1 MLTLTGHCLYDLPSD
16 ILEHI
21 FQFFKVQDC
30 LNIVAHVCR
39 RFYNIVNDSGA
50 LWRSLKTDAE
60 FDVDSFELV
69 IVNHAKHFCDLALLF
84 SQKRVRYNSP
94 SMHIENTIAL
104 CEKLRH
110 LNLSY
115 NTSITTIEFIGEINC
130 LTSLI
135 LTGCTSIEP
144 NNTMNCLKYNGSC
157 LKVLN
162 ISHCQ
167 FGDEH
172 IASLI
177 DVVVKNLTSLEI
189 FHAEST
195 ALFSIDNA
203 REILETRD
211 LKELALSP
219 NWGPPPIWADFLEEY
234 QHVKFGEHF
243 KSHLERI
250 NLTNFL
256 YSDEEEDL

>member
-1 MLTLTGHCLYDLPSD
+1 MYDLPSD

-30 LNIVAHVCR
+30 LNIVARVCR
-39 RFYNIVNDSGA
+39 RFYKIVNDSGA

-69 IVNHAKHFCDLALLF
+69 IVNHAKHFRDLALQF

-94 SMHIENTIAL
+94 AMHIENTLAL
-104 CEKLRH
+104 CKNLRH
-110 LNLSY
+110 LDLSY
-115 NTSITTIEFIGEINC
+115 NTSITTIEFLSEINC

-167 FGDEH
+167 FGNEH

-177 DVVVKNLTSLEI
+177 NVVVKNLTSLEL

-234 QHVKFGEHF
+234 QHVNFGEHF
-243 KSHLERI
+243 KAHLERI
-250 NLTNFL
+250 KLANFL

>member
-1 MLTLTGHCLYDLPSD
+1 
-16 ILEHI
+16 
-21 FQFFKVQDC
+21 
-30 LNIVAHVCR
+30 
-39 RFYNIVNDSGA
+39 
-50 LWRSLKTDAE
+50 
-60 FDVDSFELV
+60 
-69 IVNHAKHFCDLALLF
+69 VNHAKHFRDLALQF
-84 SQKRVRYNSP
+84 SKKRVRYNSP
-94 SMHIENTIAL
+94 AMHIENTLAL
-104 CEKLRH
+104 CKNLRH
-110 LNLSY
+110 LDLSY
-115 NTSITTIEFIGEINC
+115 NTSITTIEFLSEINS

-177 DVVVKNLTSLEI
+177 NVVLKNLTSLEL
-189 FHAEST
+189 FNAEST

-219 NWGPPPIWADFLEEY
+219 NWAPPPIWADFLEEY
-234 QHVKFGEHF
+234 QHVDFGE
-243 KSHLERI
+243 HLERI
-250 NLTNFL
+250 KLASFL

>member
-1 MLTLTGHCLYDLPSD
+1 MYDLPSD

-30 LNIVAHVCR
+30 LNIVARVCK
-39 RFYNIVNDSGA
+39 RFYKIVNDSGA

-69 IVNHAKHFCDLALLF
+69 IVNHAKHFRDLALQF

-94 SMHIENTIAL
+94 AMHVENTLAL
-104 CEKLRH
+104 CENLRH
-110 LNLSY
+110 LDLSY

-167 FGDEH
+167 
-172 IASLI
+172 
-177 DVVVKNLTSLEI
+177 
-189 FHAEST
+189 
-195 ALFSIDNA
+195 
-203 REILETRD
+203 
-211 LKELALSP
+211 
-219 NWGPPPIWADFLEEY
+219 
-234 QHVKFGEHF
+234 
-243 KSHLERI
+243 
-250 NLTNFL
+250 
-256 YSDEEEDL
+256 

>member
-1 MLTLTGHCLYDLPSD
+1 MYDLPSD

-30 LNIVAHVCR
+30 LNIVARVCR
-39 RFYNIVNDSGA
+39 RFYKIVNDSGA

-69 IVNHAKHFCDLALLF
+69 IVNHAKHFRDLALQF

-94 SMHIENTIAL
+94 AMHIENTLAL
-104 CEKLRH
+104 CENLRH
-110 LNLSY
+110 LDLSY

-177 DVVVKNLTSLEI
+177 DVVKNLTSLEI

-203 REILETRD
+203 REKIGN
-211 LKELALSP
+211 KGS
-219 NWGPPPIWADFLEEY
+219 
-234 QHVKFGEHF
+234 Q
-243 KSHLERI
+243 RI
-250 NLTNFL
+250 SSIPKLGSSTYL
-256 YSDEEEDL
+256 G

>member
-1 MLTLTGHCLYDLPSD
+1 MYDLPSD

-30 LNIVAHVCR
+30 LNIVARVCR
-39 RFYNIVNDSGA
+39 RFHKIVNDSGA

-69 IVNHAKHFCDLALLF
+69 IVNHAKHFRDLALQF

-94 SMHIENTIAL
+94 AMHVENTLAL
-104 CEKLRH
+104 CENLRH
-110 LNLSY
+110 LDLSY

-167 FGDEH
+167 
-172 IASLI
+172 
-177 DVVVKNLTSLEI
+177 
-189 FHAEST
+189 
-195 ALFSIDNA
+195 
-203 REILETRD
+203 
-211 LKELALSP
+211 
-219 NWGPPPIWADFLEEY
+219 
-234 QHVKFGEHF
+234 
-243 KSHLERI
+243 
-250 NLTNFL
+250 
-256 YSDEEEDL
+256 

>member
-1 MLTLTGHCLYDLPSD
+1 M
-16 ILEHI
+16 
-21 FQFFKVQDC
+21 QDC
-30 LNIVAHVCR
+30 LNIVARVRR
-39 RFYNIVNDSGA
+39 RFYKIVNDSGA

-69 IVNHAKHFCDLALLF
+69 IVNHAKHFRDLALQF

-94 SMHIENTIAL
+94 AMHIENSLAL
-104 CEKLRH
+104 CENLRH
-110 LNLSY
+110 LHLSY
-115 NTSITTIEFIGEINC
+115 NTSIITIEFIGEINC

-135 LTGCTSIEP
+135 LTGFTSIEP
-144 NNTMNCLKYNGSC
+144 NNTMNCLKYGSY
-157 LKVLN
+157 LKVLK

-172 IASLI
+172 VASLI

-189 FHAEST
+189 FHAENT

-234 QHVKFGEHF
+234 QHVYNFGEHF
-243 KSHLERI
+243 KAHLERI
-250 NLTNFL
+250 KLTNFL

>member
-1 MLTLTGHCLYDLPSD
+1 MYDLPSD

-30 LNIVAHVCR
+30 LNIVARVCR
-39 RFYNIVNDSGA
+39 RFYKIVNDSGA

-60 FDVDSFELV
+60 FHVDSFGLV
-69 IVNHAKHFCDLALLF
+69 IVNHAKHFRDLALQF

-94 SMHIENTIAL
+94 AMHIENTLAL
-104 CEKLRH
+104 CENLRH
-110 LNLSY
+110 LDLSY

-189 FHAEST
+189 FHV
-195 ALFSIDNA
+195 I
-203 REILETRD
+203 
-211 LKELALSP
+211 
-219 NWGPPPIWADFLEEY
+219 Y
-234 QHVKFGEHF
+234 Q
-243 KSHLERI
+243 
-250 NLTNFL
+250 T
-256 YSDEEEDL
+256 

>member
-1 MLTLTGHCLYDLPSD
+1 M
-16 ILEHI
+16 
-21 FQFFKVQDC
+21 
-30 LNIVAHVCR
+30 
-39 RFYNIVNDSGA
+39 NDSGA

-69 IVNHAKHFCDLALLF
+69 IVNHAKHFRDLALQF

-94 SMHIENTIAL
+94 AMHIENTLAL
-104 CEKLRH
+104 CENLRH
-110 LNLSY
+110 LDLSY

-203 REILETRD
+203 REKIGNKGSQRFSSIPKLGSSTY
-211 LKELALSP
+211 L
-219 NWGPPPIWADFLEEY
+219 G
-234 QHVKFGEHF
+234 
-243 KSHLERI
+243 
-250 NLTNFL
+250 
-256 YSDEEEDL
+256 